1 MAAISAGEF
10 ERIFKEFYKPLCL
23 FALRFTEK
31 TEDAEDVV
39 QQVFADV
46 WDKNSHDMVIANF
59 KSYLY
64 QAVRNRS
71 LTLIAQSSDMLQTTE
86 CIADIEDLSEEEQI
100 YQSERDA
107 RLWAAID
114 GLPAERKKIFLLSK
128 RDGLKYQEIAEELH
142 ISIKTVDRKVKC
154 LCITNTKK
162 KNEEI
167 RVICDVD
174 DECGI
179 GERTTVVVDAG
190 SRDDGRQERR
200 LFLYR

>member
-31 TEDAEDVV
+31 MEDAEDVV

-100 YQSERDA
+100 LVGLSVFGGYCSQEIGEMM
-107 RLWAAID
+107 RLN
-114 GLPAERKKIFLLSK
+114 PNTVRSK
-128 RDGLKYQEIAEELH
+128 RSRALKKMECVLGSYGE
-142 ISIKTVDRKVKC
+142 
-154 LCITNTKK
+154 
-162 KNEEI
+162 
-167 RVICDVD
+167 
-174 DECGI
+174 DEK
-179 GERTTVVVDAG
+179 
-190 SRDDGRQERR
+190 ERR
-200 LFLYR
+200 E

>member
-1 MAAISAGEF
+1 MNLNVFSRSFISPCA
-10 ERIFKEFYKPLCL
+10 CL
-23 FALRFTEK
+23 HSVLQKK

-39 QQVFADV
+39 QQVFADA

-142 ISIKTVDRKVKC
+142 ISIKTVENQMGKALKTLRE
-154 LCITNTKK
+154 TA
-162 KNEEI
+162 I
-167 RVICDVD
+167 RIYCFFF
-174 DECGI
+174 
-179 GERTTVVVDAG
+179 
-190 SRDDGRQERR
+190 S
-200 LFLYR
+200 

>member
-1 MAAISAGEF
+1 
-10 ERIFKEFYKPLCL
+10 
-23 FALRFTEK
+23 
-31 TEDAEDVV
+31 
-39 QQVFADV
+39 
-46 WDKNSHDMVIANF
+46 MVIANF

-128 RDGLKYQEIAEELH
+128 RDGLKYQEIAEELLFPLKQL
-142 ISIKTVDRKVKC
+142 KTRWEKH
-154 LCITNTKK
+154 
-162 KNEEI
+162 
-167 RVICDVD
+167 
-174 DECGI
+174 
-179 GERTTVVVDAG
+179 
-190 SRDDGRQERR
+190 
-200 LFLYR
+200 

>member
-128 RDGLKYQEIAEELH
+128 RDGLNI
-142 ISIKTVDRKVKC
+142 
-154 LCITNTKK
+154 
-162 KNEEI
+162 
-167 RVICDVD
+167 
-174 DECGI
+174 
-179 GERTTVVVDAG
+179 
-190 SRDDGRQERR
+190 RR
-200 LFLYR
+200 LRRSCRFPLKQLKTRWEKH

>member
-128 RDGLKYQEIAEELH
+128 RDGLKYQ
-142 ISIKTVDRKVKC
+142 ISGLSDRKVKC